1 MSEREKAIQLIKEI
15 PDNKLVF
22 VVDMLNSIK
31 KLLIEEVEPDEWD
44 LEMIAPAEQENDG
57 TKVSFDELL
66 QKEGLTYAYLQI
78 LILKNGS
85 EIFRKTR

>member
-44 LEMIAPAEQENDG
+44 LEMIAQAEQENDG

-66 QKEGLTYAYLQI
+66 QKEGLTYAVLQ
-78 LILKNGS
+78 S
-85 EIFRKTR
+85 

>member
-44 LEMIAPAEQENDG
+44 LEMIAQAEQENYG
-57 TKVSFDELL
+57 TKLYF
-66 QKEGLTYAYLQI
+66 Y
-78 LILKNGS
+78 
-85 EIFRKTR
+85 

>member
-22 VVDMLNSIK
+22 VVDMINSIK

-44 LEMIAPAEQENDG
+44 LEMIAQAEQENDG

-66 QKEGLTYAYLQI
+66 QKEGLTYADLQ
-78 LILKNGS
+78 S
-85 EIFRKTR
+85 

>member
-44 LEMIAPAEQENDG
+44 LEMIAQAEQENDG

-66 QKEGLTYAYLQI
+66 QKEGLTYADLQ
-78 LILKNGS
+78 S
-85 EIFRKTR
+85 

>member
-1 MSEREKAIQLIKEI
+1 MSEREKALQLIKEI

-44 LEMIAPAEQENDG
+44 LEMIAQAEQKNDG

-66 QKEGLTYAYLQI
+66 QKEGLTYADLQ
-78 LILKNGS
+78 S
-85 EIFRKTR
+85 

>member
-44 LEMIAPAEQENDG
+44 LEMIAQAEQENDG

-66 QKEGLTYAYLQI
+66 QKEGLTYADLQS
-78 LILKNGS
+78 LI
-85 EIFRKTR
+85 

>member
-1 MSEREKAIQLIKEI
+1 MSEREKALQLIKEI

-44 LEMIAPAEQENDG
+44 LEMIAQAEQKNDG
-57 TKVSFDELL
+57 TKLSFDELL
-66 QKEGLTYAYLQI
+66 QKEGLTYADLQ
-78 LILKNGS
+78 S
-85 EIFRKTR
+85 

>member
-44 LEMIAPAEQENDG
+44 LEMIGQAEQENDG

-66 QKEGLTYAYLQI
+66 QKEGLTYADLQ
-78 LILKNGS
+78 S
-85 EIFRKTR
+85 

>member
-1 MSEREKAIQLIKEI
+1 MTMSEREKAIQLIKEI

-44 LEMIAPAEQENDG
+44 LEMIAQAEQENDG

-66 QKEGLTYAYLQI
+66 QKEGLTYADLQ
-78 LILKNGS
+78 S
-85 EIFRKTR
+85 

>member
-44 LEMIAPAEQENDG
+44 LEMIAQAEQENDG

-66 QKEGLTYAYLQI
+66 QKEGLTYADLQ
-78 LILKNGS
+78 
-85 EIFRKTR
+85 R

>member
-1 MSEREKAIQLIKEI
+1 M
-15 PDNKLVF
+15 F

-44 LEMIAPAEQENDG
+44 LEMIAQAEQENDG

-66 QKEGLTYAYLQI
+66 QKEGLTYADLQ
-78 LILKNGS
+78 S
-85 EIFRKTR
+85 

>member
-44 LEMIAPAEQENDG
+44 LEMIAQAEQENDG
-57 TKVSFDELL
+57 IKVSFDELL
-66 QKEGLTYAYLQI
+66 QKEGLTYADLQ
-78 LILKNGS
+78 S
-85 EIFRKTR
+85 

>member
-44 LEMIAPAEQENDG
+44 LEMIAQAEQENDG

-66 QKEGLTYAYLQI
+66 QKEGLTFADLQ
-78 LILKNGS
+78 S
-85 EIFRKTR
+85 

>member
-44 LEMIAPAEQENDG
+44 LEMIAQAEQENDG

-66 QKEGLTYAYLQI
+66 QKEGLTLS
-78 LILKNGS
+78 LIH
-85 EIFRKTR
+85 I

>member
-44 LEMIAPAEQENDG
+44 LEMIAQAEQENDG

-66 QKEGLTYAYLQI
+66 QKEGLTYVDLQ
-78 LILKNGS
+78 S
-85 EIFRKTR
+85 

>member
-44 LEMIAPAEQENDG
+44 LEMIAQAEQENDG
-57 TKVSFDELL
+57 TKVS
-66 QKEGLTYAYLQI
+66 
-78 LILKNGS
+78 
-85 EIFRKTR
+85 

>member
-22 VVDMLNSIK
+22 VV
-31 KLLIEEVEPDEWD
+31 VEPDEWD
-44 LEMIAPAEQENDG
+44 LEMIAQAEQENDG

-66 QKEGLTYAYLQI
+66 QKEGLTYADLQ
-78 LILKNGS
+78 S
-85 EIFRKTR
+85 

>member
-44 LEMIAPAEQENDG
+44 LEMIAQAEQENDG

-66 QKEGLTYAYLQI
+66 QKEGLTYA
-78 LILKNGS
+78 
-85 EIFRKTR
+85 

>member
-44 LEMIAPAEQENDG
+44 LEMIAQVEQENDG

-66 QKEGLTYAYLQI
+66 QKEGLTYADLQ
-78 LILKNGS
+78 S
-85 EIFRKTR
+85 

>member
-44 LEMIAPAEQENDG
+44 LEMIAQAKQENDG

-66 QKEGLTYAYLQI
+66 QKEGLTYADLQ
-78 LILKNGS
+78 S
-85 EIFRKTR
+85 

>member
-44 LEMIAPAEQENDG
+44 LEMIAQAEQENAG

-66 QKEGLTYAYLQI
+66 QKEGLTYADLQ
-78 LILKNGS
+78 S
-85 EIFRKTR
+85 